1 MEQWF
6 VLLTGIA
13 IIGFSLMT
21 AALIAGIM
29 YVARINQSIWLS
41 LRRQYAD
48 IDRDLQEMRDLL
60 RG

>member
-13 IIGFSLMT
+13 IAGLSLMT

-29 YVARINQSIWLS
+29 YVARINQAIWLH
-41 LRRQYAD
+41 LRHQYVD
-48 IDRDLQEMRDLL
+48 IDRDLQEIRDLL
-60 RG
+60 RS